1 MMKKL
6 FISLIGVALL
16 SGCGDNWI
24 DKAQPHDGTV
34 PPEVLFESEQSVTN
48 AIVGTLDLLK
58 DYYYDRHVTVG
69 LYCYY
74 LCYDWMGN
82 DLTTNPGQWWTYESQ
97 WSQTIAGATGYLP
110 RFHWRMFYKIIND
123 VNSKIAGV
131 EGSSLADESKKRFI
145 AEFRA
150 MRALSYFCLI
160 RSFQFS
166 YAHVSPDAPGV
177 PIYTEPTTLE
187 TEGKD
192 RASIS
197 EVYTQILSD
206 LDYAVTN
213 LTETR
218 SAKFRINK
226 NVALAWRANAHLEMQ
241 NWEAAEADA
250 KASRVGYPFMN
261 KATYQSTGFSDIG
274 TSEWIWGFP
283 FQPDQDGLYASKFS
297 HVDIYRPQ
305 AGYKNFFV
313 NDNFVAL
320 FTDTDMRNVFD
331 TPSPQYNSG
340 RPWAHNGAKKFQ
352 DKPGGA
358 GDYVML
364 RSSEM
369 LLVEAE
375 AMAQQSGKQAAAAAL
390 LFELQQHRD
399 PDAVASGNTEQALID
414 EILVERRKELYGEV
428 GAEFFDLKRYNRP
441 LKRTGNHSSAY
452 MHEIPAGDFRWILAI
467 PRDEL
472 DRNPNIKV
480 QNPGR

>member
-1 MMKKL
+1 MKKTL
-6 FISLIGVALL
+6 ILLIGVVLL
-16 SGCGDNWI
+16 SSCGDNWI

-34 PPEVLFESEQSVTN
+34 TPEVMFETEQSVTN
-48 AIVGTLDLLK
+48 AIVGTVDLFK
-58 DYYYDRHVTVG
+58 GYYFDRHVTRG

-74 LCYDWMGN
+74 LCFDWMGN

-97 WSQTIAGATGYLP
+97 WNQSIAGATGYLS
-110 RFHWRMFYKIIND
+110 RFHWTMFYKIIND
-123 VNSKIAGV
+123 INNKIAGV
-131 EGSSLADESKKRFI
+131 DGSELEDDIKTKFI
-145 AEFRA
+145 AELRA
-150 MRALSYFCLI
+150 MRGFSYFCLI
-160 RSFQFS
+160 RSYQFS
-166 YAHVSPDAPGV
+166 YAHVDPTAPGV
-177 PIYTEPTTLE
+177 PIYTEPTTLN
-187 TEGKD
+187 TEGND

-213 LTETR
+213 LTTSR
-218 SAKFRINK
+218 SGKFRVNK

-241 NWEAAEADA
+241 SWPEAEADA
-250 KASRVGYPFMN
+250 KAARAGYALMN

-274 TSEWIWGFP
+274 TTEWIWGFP
-283 FQPDQDGLYASKFS
+283 FQPDQDQLYSGKFS
-297 HVDIYRPQ
+297 HVDIFRPQ

-313 NDNFVAL
+313 NDDFVAL
-320 FTDTDMRNVFD
+320 FTDTDMRNVFV

-375 AMAQQSGKQAAAAAL
+375 ALAHQAGKEAAAAAL
-390 LFELQQHRD
+390 LFELQGHRD
-399 PDAVASGNTEQALID
+399 PSAVASGNTGQALID

-428 GAEFFDLKRYNRP
+428 GAEFFDLKRYNKP
-441 LKRTGNHSSAY
+441 LKRTGNHSSSY
-452 MHEIPAGDFRWILAI
+452 MLDIPEGDYRWILAI
-467 PRDEL
+467 PRDEF
-472 DRNPNIKV
+472 DRNPNIKE
-480 QNPGR
+480 QNPNR